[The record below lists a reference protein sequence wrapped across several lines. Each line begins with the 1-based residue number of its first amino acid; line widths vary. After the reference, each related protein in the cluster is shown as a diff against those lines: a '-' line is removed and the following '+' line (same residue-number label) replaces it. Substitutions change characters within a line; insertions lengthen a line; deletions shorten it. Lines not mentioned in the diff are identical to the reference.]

1 MIKDSYKCG
10 ANAVFV
16 AEKMLNLYK
25 SSEMH
30 IGIAGN
36 IGSGKTTLT
45 RMLSEHYG
53 WTPKYEA
60 VTYNP
65 YLEDYYKDIK
75 RWSFN
80 LEVYFLQQRFK
91 DVLEIASSDDV
102 IIQDRTIFEGVY
114 IFVANNKA
122 MGNLSDRDYETY
134 MDLFKLMMSLVKAP
148 DLLIYLRSS
157 VPHLVS
163 QIQKRGREYEKSIE
177 LDYLEG
183 LNNRYEQWISEYPG
197 RVLTIDADGLDFQN
211 RPEDFALITDKI
223 GAELFGLF

>member
-1 MIKDSYKCG
+1 
-10 ANAVFV
+10 
-16 AEKMLNLYK
+16 MLNLYK

-134 MDLFKLMMSLVKAP
+134 MNLFKLMMSLVKAP

-223 GAELFGLF
+223 DAELFGLF

>member
-1 MIKDSYKCG
+1 
-10 ANAVFV
+10 
-16 AEKMLNLYK
+16 
-25 SSEMH
+25 MH

-114 IFVANNKA
+114 IFVANNKS

-197 RVLTIDADGLDFQN
+197 RVLVIDADGLDFQN

-223 GAELFGLF
+223 DSELFGLFPH